1 MSLRRKI
8 VIAVIIILV
17 LGVVAYA
24 GTTPVKVGKKVL
36 CRYGHVIEDS
46 TRTIRVPRWMANRFK
61 VKTVKSICERHKK
74 CEELYA
80 KAQKQLARKEL
91 SQAKKLLEKVAKLD
105 PKFESVKTQLQQIEA
120 AVSGAPPSP
129 GTTPGAPPSPGTTT
143 PGPSPGPGIPPT
155 PGVSTPPAVDL
166 AALLPK
172 DIPGFAT
179 GNIARGDNYACCGYI
194 PKNHPRVESLLISV
208 YNRGSLESA
217 KAFTDSVSKK
227 AFPSDARTATIHGHS
242 AYFGTDATT
251 YATLSWYDG
260 VIVYEIHMMSA
271 TGKPKELYEDIVAVT
286 KYIL

>member
-1 MSLRRKI
+1 MRKKI
-8 VIAVIIILV
+8 VIAVIIILA
-17 LGVVAYA
+17 LGVVAYV

-46 TRTIRVPRWMANRFK
+46 TRIIRVPRWMANRFK

-80 KAQKQLARKEL
+80 KAQKQLAEKKL
-91 SQAKKLLEKVAKLD
+91 SQAKKILEKVSKLD

-120 AVSGAPPSP
+120 AVSGTPPSP
-129 GTTPGAPPSPGTTT
+129 GTTPGAPPTPGIPTPSPGT
-143 PGPSPGPGIPPT
+143 PPT

-172 DIPGFAT
+172 DIPGFTT
-179 GNIARGDNYACCGYI
+179 GNVARADNYACCGYI
-194 PKNHPRVESLLISV
+194 PKDHPRVESLLISV

-217 KAFTDSVSKK
+217 KAFIDSVSKK
-227 AFPSDARTATIHGHS
+227 AFPSDAKTATIRGHR
-242 AYFGTDATT
+242 AYFGTDVTT

-286 KYIL
+286 KYIP